1 MLNTRKNSVIKVT
14 SFYPML
20 CAMSFSVEPVKI
32 ALIANHINNVGTGTS
47 SVCAGLCKGMVTI
60 GTSQ

>member
-20 CAMSFSVEPVKI
+20 CAVSFSVEPVKI

-47 SVCAGLCKGMVTI
+47 SVSAGLCKRVAAF